1 MQKNQILEILLD
13 WNFWAKEVDTGITR
27 EEYLD
32 TLINLITKTNQII
45 CIAGIRRSGKS
56 TLIKQIA
63 RQLIDKQNADTLI
76 VNFEDERFWQRDLE
90 LLIDTYNTYLEKVKP
105 KSKPFIFLDEIQNI
119 PKWER
124 FARGVHER
132 TGAKIIVSG
141 SSSKLLSA
149 ELPTL
154 LTGRHIMFFIYPLS
168 FKEFL
173 KFKNIPIANEIEILT
188 NRTTIKQMLDE
199 YKEYGGFPEV
209 VQSHDKQRILLSYF
223 ETMIVRDVIERFN
236 IREREKIRTIAKFY
250 LTNISSPISFNKISG
265 FLNIPLTTVERFSGH
280 LETANVVFFL
290 KKFSFSFKEQEKAQR
305 KIYSADVGLSNTI
318 GFRFSENLG
327 KIMENIAAVELKRR
341 QSFDPQI
348 EIYYWKDYQQREVD
362 FVVKKGLDVVQLIQ
376 ICYDITSIGTKER
389 ETKSLIRAMKEF
401 KLTEGLII
409 TDDFESEEAIKGFK
423 ITFVPMWKWLLLDRM
438 E

>member
-1 MQKNQILEILLD
+1 MQKNQIIEILSD
-13 WNFWAKEVDTGITR
+13 WNFWAKEINTGITR
-27 EEYLD
+27 EEYLN
-32 TLINLITKTNQII
+32 TLLSLITKTNQII

-63 RQLIDKQNADTLI
+63 RQLIDQQNADTLI

-90 LLIDTYNTYLEKVKP
+90 LMIDIYNTYLEKVKP

-119 PKWER
+119 PEWER

-132 TGAKIIVSG
+132 SEAKVIVSG

-149 ELPTL
+149 ELATL
-154 LTGRHIMFFIYPLS
+154 LTGRHIMFFVQPLS

-173 KFKNIPIANEIEILT
+173 TFKNTPIANEIEILT
-188 NRTTIKQMLDE
+188 RRTVIKQLLDE
-199 YKEYGGFPEV
+199 YREYGGFPEV
-209 VQSHDKQRILLSYF
+209 VLSHDKQRILLGYF

-250 LTNISSPISFNKISG
+250 LTNISSQISFNKISG
-265 FLNIPLTTVERFSGH
+265 FLNIPLTTVERFSTH

-305 KIYSADVGLSNTI
+305 KIYSTDVGLSNTI
-318 GFRFSENLG
+318 GFKFSENLG
-327 KIMENIAAVELKRR
+327 KIMENIIAVELKRR
-341 QSFDPQI
+341 QSFNPQI

-362 FVVKKGLDVVQLIQ
+362 FVVKEGLDVVQLIQ
-376 ICYDITSIGTKER
+376 VCHDITSMETKER
-389 ETKSLIRAMKEF
+389 EIRSLIRAMKEF
-401 KLTEGLII
+401 KLTEGFII
-409 TDDFESEEAIKGFK
+409 TNDFESEEEIKGFK
-423 ITFVPMWKWLLLDRM
+423 IKYVPMWKWLLFDLDN
-438 E
+438 